1 MKPVSRVST
10 ALLLF
15 LAFVPAM
22 SAEVVRKVPE
32 KFIGDW
38 CTTPQ
43 SDPEETGESDISI
56 SEKEI
61 GYYMDS
67 GKILAAAA
75 VDGQLALLV
84 EVDIDG
90 DAHIA
95 AHQYDISADGQT
107 IDEGLE
113 GGVVRTRRKCKR

>member
-1 MKPVSRVST
+1 MKSVSRVSI

-15 LAFVPAM
+15 LAFTPAM
-22 SAEVVRKVPE
+22 PAEVVRKVPE

-38 CTTPQ
+38 CTTSQ

-56 SEKEI
+56 GEKEI
-61 GYYMDS
+61 VYYMDS
-67 GKILAAAA
+67 GKILSAAA
-75 VDGQLALLV
+75 VGDQLALLV

-90 DAHIA
+90 DARIA
-95 AHQYDISADGQT
+95 AHQYYISADGQT

-113 GGVVRTRRKCKR
+113 GGTVRTRRKCKR

>member
-1 MKPVSRVST
+1 MKSVFRVSA

-15 LAFVPAM
+15 LAFTPATP
-22 SAEVVRKVPE
+22 AEVVRKVPE

-61 GYYMDS
+61 VYYMDS

-75 VDGQLALLV
+75 VDDQLALIV

-90 DAHIA
+90 DARIA
-95 AHQYDISADGQT
+95 AHQYDISADGQR

-113 GGVVRTRRKCKR
+113 GGVVRARKKCKR